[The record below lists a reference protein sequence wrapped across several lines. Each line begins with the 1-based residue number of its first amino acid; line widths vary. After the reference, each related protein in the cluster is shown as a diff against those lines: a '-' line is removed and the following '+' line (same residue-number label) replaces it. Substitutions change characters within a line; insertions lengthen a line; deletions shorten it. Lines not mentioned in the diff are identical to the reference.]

1 VRSDQLDKPA
11 RGPFTPV
18 KQGNLA
24 GLVVSQ
30 IKNLIFSKGI
40 DVGQKL
46 PPERDL
52 LIEARRRRSGIQ
64 YCTLEGVAAAK
75 RLRTCRRSKS
85 EAVVVP
91 KEERAAWEKDEV
103 EILSTRGGKDGAAD
117 FG

>member
-1 VRSDQLDKPA
+1 LDKPA

-24 GLVVSQ
+24 ELVVSQ

-46 PPERDL
+46 PSERDL
-52 LIEARRRRSGIQ
+52 AEQLNISRSAVLEALRS
-64 YCTLEGVAAAK
+64 L
-75 RLRTCRRSKS
+75 
-85 EAVVVP
+85 
-91 KEERAAWEKDEV
+91 ERAAWEKDEV